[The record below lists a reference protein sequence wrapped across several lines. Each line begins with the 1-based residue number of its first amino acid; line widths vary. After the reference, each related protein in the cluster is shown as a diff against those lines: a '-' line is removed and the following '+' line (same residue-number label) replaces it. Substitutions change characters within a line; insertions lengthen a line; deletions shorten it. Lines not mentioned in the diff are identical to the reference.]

1 MNSNFE
7 TVTISVGDNKAYAEL
22 RREGYNCIACADG
35 VIWMRRLV
43 NWQEY
48 DCDYL
53 DSAEYHQ
60 KLISY

>member
-7 TVTISVGDNKAYAEL
+7 TVIIDVGDDKACAAL
-22 RREGYNCIACADG
+22 RREGYNCIASGDG

-43 NWQEY
+43 TWQEY
-48 DCDYL
+48 DSDYL
-53 DSAEYHQ
+53 DSAEYHK

>member
-1 MNSNFE
+1 MKSNFE
-7 TVTISVGDNKAYAEL
+7 TVIIRVGDNEAYAEL
-22 RREGYNCIACADG
+22 RRKGYNCIASGDG

-48 DCDYL
+48 DGDYL
-53 DSAEYHQ
+53 DSAEYYQ

>member
-7 TVTISVGDNKAYAEL
+7 TVIISVGDDKAYADL
-22 RREGYNCIACADG
+22 RREGYNCIASGGG

-43 NWQEY
+43 NWQDY

>member
-7 TVTISVGDNKAYAEL
+7 TVIISVGDDNVYAKL
-22 RREGYNCIACADG
+22 RREGYNCIASNDG

-43 NWQEY
+43 DWQEY
-48 DCDYL
+48 DSDYL
-53 DSAEYHQ
+53 DSAEYHE

>member
-7 TVTISVGDNKAYAEL
+7 TVTISVGDNEAYAEL
-22 RREGYNCIACADG
+22 RREGYNCIAFGDG

-48 DCDYL
+48 DGDYL
-53 DSAEYHQ
+53 DSAEYHE

>member
-1 MNSNFE
+1 MTNNFE
-7 TVTISVGDNKAYAEL
+7 TVMIEVADRKAYAEL
-22 RREGYNCIACADG
+22 RREGYNCIASNDG
-35 VIWMRRLV
+35 IIWMRRLI

-53 DSAEYHQ
+53 DSAEYHE

>member
-7 TVTISVGDNKAYAEL
+7 TVIIDVGDDKIYADL
-22 RREGYNCIACADG
+22 RREGYNCIASGDG

-43 NWQEY
+43 TWQKY
-48 DCDYL
+48 DSDYL
-53 DSAEYHQ
+53 DSAEYHE